1 MGRRSDLYV
10 RTPRYNLTSGL
21 PRRHPCSPTLRR
33 KPTLGSAST
42 SMCLRRRSRRMARLT
57 CMMSVAGIDCSFAE
71 RLEACH
77 TPCFCPLSCH
87 ASQTH
92 RCSHTDANQGRLPWK
107 EQFLKNVHK
116 KCRLQEKEPASGVS
130 VPLLDTKTLQKRMQ
144 HRGAIS
150 GWVGLDWMHLWV
162 R

>member
-107 EQFLKNVHK
+107 EQFLKKCPQKMQTAGKRTSKWGVRPTIRHK
-116 KCRLQEKEPASGVS
+116 KLFKNECSTVVL
-130 VPLLDTKTLQKRMQ
+130 
-144 HRGAIS
+144 S
-150 GWVGLDWMHLWV
+150 GWDGIMDLWV